1 MKTKI
6 EPSETQIKK
15 WVESYVPPKDFFFLQ
30 EEHLPLFEE
39 ESAQVLLIPK
49 DEFFNHA
56 SYRQIQLVNSYEY
69 WGLSKDVDYVI
80 VAGAEWI
87 TNLAPSKKETLL
99 AIQLKM
105 NRGLIFP
112 VSYFSEVPD
121 FLKENLVKNN
131 EDEFIVLTA
140 NLWKQLPFELKEQ
153 LMKEYSR
160 QWDEWLSEEVP
171 EQLPLL
177 MKKYV
182 NTFPAEGGSNCLA
195 ATLFAISQQEW
206 MIHEWVHPQTFAE
219 KLSRTNSF
227 IETDELSEGD
237 VLVWKT
243 VDGQIQH
250 ASYHIGNQLF
260 FNKSGQTFFNPWK
273 IVSFSELQAE
283 WSQYS
288 LNVYRLIC

>member
-15 WVESYVPPKDFFFLQ
+15 WVESYVPLKDFFFLQ

-39 ESAQVLLIPK
+39 ESAQVLPIPK

-69 WGLSKDVDYVI
+69 WNLSKDVDYVI

-99 AIQLKM
+99 AIQLKI

-153 LMKEYSR
+153 LMKEYSQ

-219 KLSRTNSF
+219 KLSRTHSF

-273 IVSFSELQAE
+273 FVSFSELQAE